1 MTGLLEVGRLY
12 TNQAII
18 SIGLHLY
25 EQLQYWYSIREKIDN
40 QVRILYILY
49 SQNAK
54 AVIVSLS

>member
-18 SIGLHLY
+18 SIGFHLY
-25 EQLQYWYSIREKIDN
+25 EQLQYWYSRREKIDN